1 MNQQRKC
8 LRCTGVLLALA
19 LLAGCTGPVSPAT
32 VPEGTAPPE
41 DTGPI
46 PPLRTGLQRQGLST
60 RDHNLECTEDGI
72 YAVHNFDDS
81 FLLYADHGSDT
92 FVKLCGR
99 PDCAHTGAD
108 CNAHFYS
115 CSNICYYD
123 GYLYAVED
131 AGGRARLYRLNLDG
145 TDRVQITSSDEAA
158 GKDGYGGLFAPTL
171 SNGLFYF
178 CLTRVNDNG
187 DTEGVPFYYRLD
199 GSMERPEQ
207 MDVGFPV
214 YSHGETLMTE
224 SWAKSGIDEQFGLY
238 WWDPETNTSNYLTDI
253 PLGVS
258 GGYWG
263 MEAGFYLK
271 DGVIY
276 RQDYASGASE
286 ALLDTGLEGYHRL
299 ICLPDCIV
307 VTKDLTY
314 EEKMAGKELDNQVL
328 YFYDWDF
335 QSLGQVEIDNLG
347 LTRGYVL
354 CGETE
359 ERLLLACRWFSMPE
373 YYIEKSDLGTGNIEI
388 HPFTLPDLEWPDL
401 EERS

>member
-1 MNQQRKC
+1 MNQQIKC
-8 LRCTGVLLALA
+8 LRGTGVLLALA
-19 LLAGCTGPVSPAT
+19 LLAGCTGPVSPSTA
-32 VPEGTAPPE
+32 PEGTAPPE

-115 CSNICYYD
+115 CSNVCYYD

-178 CLTRVNDNG
+178 YLTRVNDNG

-224 SWAKSGIDEQFGLY
+224 SWAK
-238 WWDPETNTSNYLTDI
+238 
-253 PLGVS
+253 
-258 GGYWG
+258 
-263 MEAGFYLK
+263 
-271 DGVIY
+271 
-276 RQDYASGASE
+276 
-286 ALLDTGLEGYHRL
+286 
-299 ICLPDCIV
+299 
-307 VTKDLTY
+307 
-314 EEKMAGKELDNQVL
+314 
-328 YFYDWDF
+328 
-335 QSLGQVEIDNLG
+335 
-347 LTRGYVL
+347 
-354 CGETE
+354 
-359 ERLLLACRWFSMPE
+359 
-373 YYIEKSDLGTGNIEI
+373 
-388 HPFTLPDLEWPDL
+388 
-401 EERS
+401 